1 MTLPQAAL
9 QALPQGLW
17 ARLLLLPSPRRCWQQ
32 QPWVLQGATLARLM
46 CCWWQAVLLLLLLAG
61 QASCLKATS
70 VCLPLVLLVL
80 GQVLP
85 NHLPQQLRVQQVL
98 PTTALQQSSHL
109 AWPQNRR
116 ADLMLPQLLM
126 LR

>member
-1 MTLPQAAL
+1 MALSQAAL

-17 ARLLLLPSPRRCWQQ
+17 ARLLRLPSARRCWQQ
-32 QPWVLQGATLARLM
+32 QQRVLLGAALPRLM
-46 CCWWQAVLLLLLLAG
+46 CCCRQAVLLLLLPAG

-70 VCLPLVLLVL
+70 VCLLLVLLVL

-85 NHLPQQLRVQQVL
+85 NHLPHQLRVQQVL
-98 PTTALQQSSHL
+98 PTTVLQQSSHL

-116 ADLMLPQLLM
+116 ADLVLPQLLM